1 MPEARVATLPSV
13 RIGAHVKAGRGLNS
27 ALEQGAA
34 IGAEVVQ
41 IHTQSPRMWRASQ
54 HSPEEL
60 RAYREVPVTQS
71 DGDCHVLSCDLSD
84 QPGDTRS
91 GARKKSRASLAANL
105 STAQAIGAEGL
116 VLHIGSHRGSGFEV
130 ARAKVA
136 EALVEALE
144 AVHDS
149 PPLGETGTEPA
160 RSSSRTRQVPV
171 TPSAGHSTSWHR
183 SSTMPA
189 PTIASAC
196 ASTPS
201 TSGRRESRS

>member
-1 MPEARVATLPSV
+1 M

-60 RAYREVPVTQS
+60 RSYRESQSRNPTVTATF
-71 DGDCHVLSCDLSD
+71 CHATYLINLATPDPALSE
-84 QPGDTRS
+84 
-91 GARKKSRASLAANL
+91 KSRASLAANL
-105 STAQAIGAEGL
+105 STAQAIGADGL

-136 EALVEALE
+136 EALLEALE

-149 PPLGETGTEPA
+149 PPFGETDGPA
-160 RSSSRTRQVPV
+160 RSSSRTRPVPV
-171 TPSAGHSTSWHR
+171 TPSAAHSTSWHR
-183 SSTMPA
+183 SSTMPE
-189 PTIASAC
+189 PTIASVS